1 DVKPER
7 PAAPTLAFGDGQLEV
22 DWTTPVS
29 RGSDVSSY
37 DLQIAPSPGGG
48 QISVSGNSHTWT
60 GLRNGQTYTVRVRA
74 HNDAP
79 DPSEWSEWSAPEVPA
94 GKPEQPVAP
103 VAQRVDSPV
112 NAQITASW
120 TAPAANGDAIASYDV
135 VILRNGSTFRSFT
148 LPGGQ
153 TSFTE
158 DAPAGSDY
166 TVTVAATNKAG
177 TSQVSPASAPVRSYL
192 QPDRV
197 GTVTAEATGANGQ
210 GKLGCRGQHDHGAPS
225 RDHQD

>member
-1 DVKPER
+1 FQAE
-7 PAAPTLAFGDGQLEV
+7 DGIRDFHVTGVQTCAL
-22 DWTTPVS
+22 PIS
-29 RGSDVSSY
+29 
-37 DLQIAPSPGGG
+37 SPGGG

-60 GLRNGQTYTVRVRA
+60 GLQNGQSYTVRVRA

-94 GKPEQPVAP
+94 GVPDQPVAP
-103 VAQRVDSPV
+103 LAQRVDSPV
-112 NAQITASW
+112 SAQITASW
-120 TAPAANGDAIASYDV
+120 EAPAANGDPVASYDV
-135 VILRNGSTFRSFT
+135 VIRRDGAQYKSFT

-177 TSQVSPASAPVRSYL
+177 TSPASP
-192 QPDRV
+192 
-197 GTVTAEATGANGQ
+197 
-210 GKLGCRGQHDHGAPS
+210 
-225 RDHQD
+225 